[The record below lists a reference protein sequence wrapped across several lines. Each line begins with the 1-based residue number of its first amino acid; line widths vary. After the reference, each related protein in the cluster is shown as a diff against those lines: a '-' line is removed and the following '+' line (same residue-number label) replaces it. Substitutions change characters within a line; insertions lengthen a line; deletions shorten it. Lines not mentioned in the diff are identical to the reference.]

1 MVAGARAARASPHPP
16 SRNWSHCNHGAWAL
30 GRLHATKYGVLMRLP
45 SECRNMAEL
54 RLQIDR
60 LDRQLIA
67 LLAERAAYI
76 DRATQLKPIEGL
88 PARIDSR
95 VNMVKANVRA
105 QASTQGLDP
114 ELAESLWTQLID
126 WSIAREEKILGHDKQ
141 E

>member
-1 MVAGARAARASPHPP
+1 
-16 SRNWSHCNHGAWAL
+16 
-30 GRLHATKYGVLMRLP
+30 
-45 SECRNMAEL
+45 MAEL

-95 VNMVKANVRA
+95 VNTVKANVRA